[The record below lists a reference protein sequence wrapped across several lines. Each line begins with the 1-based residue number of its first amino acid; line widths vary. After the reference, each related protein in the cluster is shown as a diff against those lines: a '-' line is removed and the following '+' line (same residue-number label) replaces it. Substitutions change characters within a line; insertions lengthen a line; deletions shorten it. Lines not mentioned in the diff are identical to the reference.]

1 MRKTV
6 IAAAAAALVLVG
18 LVFYLTKAGG
28 SSDVALTQEAAEA
41 SASAAAT
48 VAPSPSPGV
57 ELAKW
62 AGRVCVARD
71 GVGATL
77 VDLGKDLT
85 YDPNSGISVADQFQV
100 QLDAHLGEINAAME
114 ELGTALGGVPVD
126 YVDAS
131 KIVTQVQAS
140 GETLMK
146 ARDETAVQ
154 IDAARNS
161 QDPLSLAAALVQ
173 AGISAKST
181 FDAGKEFIKVLDEA
195 TSSTRGDLG
204 KAFEAAPQC

>member
-28 SSDVALTQEAAEA
+28 SSDVALIANAGA
-41 SASAAAT
+41 STSAAAT

-114 ELGTALGGVPVD
+114 ELGTALGGVPID
-126 YVDAS
+126 YVDVS
-131 KIVTQVQAS
+131 EIVTQVQAS

-146 ARDETAVQ
+146 ARDETAVH

-173 AGISAKST
+173 AGISAKTT
-181 FDAGKEFIKVLDEA
+181 FDAGKEFVKVLDEA

>member
-18 LVFYLTKAGG
+18 LVFYLTRAGG
-28 SSDVALTQEAAEA
+28 SSDVALVANAEA
-41 SASAAAT
+41 SASAVAT

-85 YDPNSGISVADQFQV
+85 YDPKSGISVADQFQI

-114 ELGTALGGVPVD
+114 ELGTALGGVPID

-131 KIVTQVQAS
+131 EIVTQVQAS
-140 GETLMK
+140 GKTLMK
-146 ARDETAVQ
+146 ARDETAVH

>member
-6 IAAAAAALVLVG
+6 IAAVAAALVLVG
-18 LVFYLTKAGG
+18 LVFYLTRAGG
-28 SSDVALTQEAAEA
+28 SSDVALVANAEA
-41 SASAAAT
+41 SASAVAT

-114 ELGTALGGVPVD
+114 KLGTALGGVPID

-146 ARDETAVQ
+146 ARDEAAVH

-161 QDPLSLAAALVQ
+161 EDPLSLAAALVQ

-181 FDAGKEFIKVLDEA
+181 FDAGKEFIKVLDDA

>member
-18 LVFYLTKAGG
+18 LVFYLTRAGG
-28 SSDVALTQEAAEA
+28 SSDVALVANAEA
-41 SASAAAT
+41 SASAVAT

-77 VDLGKDLT
+77 VGLGKDLT
-85 YDPNSGISVADQFQV
+85 YDPKSGISVADQFQI

-114 ELGTALGGVPVD
+114 ELGTALGGVPID

-131 KIVTQVQAS
+131 EIVTQVQAS
-140 GETLMK
+140 GKTLMK
-146 ARDETAVQ
+146 ARDETAVH

>member
-18 LVFYLTKAGG
+18 LVFYLTKVGG
-28 SSDVALTQEAAEA
+28 SSDVALIANAEA

-114 ELGTALGGVPVD
+114 KLGTALGGVPVD

-146 ARDETAVQ
+146 ARDEAAVH

-161 QDPLSLAAALVQ
+161 EDPLSLAAALVQ

-181 FDAGKEFIKVLDEA
+181 FDAGKEFVKVLDDA

>member
-18 LVFYLTKAGG
+18 LVFYLTKVGG
-28 SSDVALTQEAAEA
+28 SSDVALIANAEA

-85 YDPNSGISVADQFQV
+85 YDPNSGISAADQFQV

-114 ELGTALGGVPVD
+114 KLGTALGGVPVD

-146 ARDETAVQ
+146 ARDETAVH

-181 FDAGKEFIKVLDEA
+181 FDAGKEFVKVLDEA

>member
-18 LVFYLTKAGG
+18 LVFYLTRVGG
-28 SSDVALTQEAAEA
+28 SSDVALVANAEA
-41 SASAAAT
+41 SASAVAT

-85 YDPNSGISVADQFQV
+85 YDPNSGISAADQFQV

-114 ELGTALGGVPVD
+114 KLGTALGGVPVD

-146 ARDETAVQ
+146 ARDEAAVH

-161 QDPLSLAAALVQ
+161 EDPLSLAAALVQ

-181 FDAGKEFIKVLDEA
+181 FDAGKEFVKVLDDA

>member
-18 LVFYLTKAGG
+18 LVFYLTKVGG
-28 SSDVALTQEAAEA
+28 SSDVALIANAEA

-85 YDPNSGISVADQFQV
+85 YDPNSGISAADQFQV

-114 ELGTALGGVPVD
+114 KLGTALGGVPID

-146 ARDETAVQ
+146 ARDEAAVH

-161 QDPLSLAAALVQ
+161 EDPLSLAAALVQ

-181 FDAGKEFIKVLDEA
+181 FDAGKEFVKVLDAA

>member
-28 SSDVALTQEAAEA
+28 SSDVALIANAEA

-146 ARDETAVQ
+146 ARDETAVH

>member
-6 IAAAAAALVLVG
+6 IAAVAAALVLVG
-18 LVFYLTKAGG
+18 LVFYLTRAGG
-28 SSDVALTQEAAEA
+28 SSDVALVANAEA
-41 SASAAAT
+41 SASAVAT

-114 ELGTALGGVPVD
+114 KLGTALGGVPID

-146 ARDETAVQ
+146 ARDETAVH

-181 FDAGKEFIKVLDEA
+181 FDAGKEFVKVLDDA

>member
-6 IAAAAAALVLVG
+6 IAAVAAALVLVG

-28 SSDVALTQEAAEA
+28 SSDVALIANAEA

-146 ARDETAVQ
+146 ARDETAVH

>member
-18 LVFYLTKAGG
+18 LVFYLTRAGG
-28 SSDVALTQEAAEA
+28 SSDVALVANAEA
-41 SASAAAT
+41 SASAVAT

-114 ELGTALGGVPVD
+114 KLGTALGGVPID

-146 ARDETAVQ
+146 ARDETAVH

>member
-6 IAAAAAALVLVG
+6 IAAVAAALVLVG
-18 LVFYLTKAGG
+18 LVFYLTKVGG
-28 SSDVALTQEAAEA
+28 SSDVALIANAEA

-114 ELGTALGGVPVD
+114 KLGTALGGVPID

-146 ARDETAVQ
+146 ARDEAAVH

-161 QDPLSLAAALVQ
+161 EDPLSLAAALVQ

-181 FDAGKEFIKVLDEA
+181 FDAGKEFIKVLDDA

>member
-28 SSDVALTQEAAEA
+28 SSDVALIANAEA

-114 ELGTALGGVPVD
+114 ELGTALGGVPID

-146 ARDETAVQ
+146 ARDETAVH
-154 IDAARNS
+154 IAAARNS

>member
-6 IAAAAAALVLVG
+6 IAAVAAALVLVG
-18 LVFYLTKAGG
+18 LVFYLTRAGG
-28 SSDVALTQEAAEA
+28 SSDVALVANAEA
-41 SASAAAT
+41 SASAVAT

-114 ELGTALGGVPVD
+114 KLGTAL
-126 YVDAS
+126 
-131 KIVTQVQAS
+131 
-140 GETLMK
+140 
-146 ARDETAVQ
+146 
-154 IDAARNS
+154 
-161 QDPLSLAAALVQ
+161 
-173 AGISAKST
+173 
-181 FDAGKEFIKVLDEA
+181 
-195 TSSTRGDLG
+195 
-204 KAFEAAPQC
+204 C

>member
-28 SSDVALTQEAAEA
+28 SSDVALIANAEA

-146 ARDETAVQ
+146 ARDETAVH

-181 FDAGKEFIKVLDEA
+181 FDAGKEFIKVLDDA

-204 KAFEAAPQC
+204 KAFTAAPQC

>member
-18 LVFYLTKAGG
+18 LVFYLTRAGG
-28 SSDVALTQEAAEA
+28 SSDVALVANAEA
-41 SASAAAT
+41 SASAVAT

-114 ELGTALGGVPVD
+114 KLGTALGGVPVD

-146 ARDETAVQ
+146 ARDETAVH

-181 FDAGKEFIKVLDEA
+181 FDAGKEFVKVLDDA

>member
-1 MRKTV
+1 MRKAV
-6 IAAAAAALVLVG
+6 IAAVAAALVLVG
-18 LVFYLTKAGG
+18 LVFYLTRAGG
-28 SSDVALTQEAAEA
+28 SSDVALVANAEA
-41 SASAAAT
+41 SASAVAT

-114 ELGTALGGVPVD
+114 KLGTALGGVPID

-146 ARDETAVQ
+146 ARDETAVH

-181 FDAGKEFIKVLDEA
+181 FDAGKEFIKVLDDA

>member
-28 SSDVALTQEAAEA
+28 SSDVALIANAEA

>member
-18 LVFYLTKAGG
+18 LVFYLTRAGG
-28 SSDVALTQEAAEA
+28 SSDVALVANAEA
-41 SASAAAT
+41 SASAVAT

-114 ELGTALGGVPVD
+114 KLGTALGGVPID

-146 ARDETAVQ
+146 ARDEAAVH

-181 FDAGKEFIKVLDEA
+181 FDAGKEFIKVLDDA

>member
-18 LVFYLTKAGG
+18 LVFYLTRAGG
-28 SSDVALTQEAAEA
+28 SSDVALVANAEA
-41 SASAAAT
+41 SASAVAT

-114 ELGTALGGVPVD
+114 KLGTALGGVPID

-146 ARDETAVQ
+146 ARDEAAVH

-161 QDPLSLAAALVQ
+161 EDPLSLAAALVQ

>member
-18 LVFYLTKAGG
+18 LVFYLTKVGG
-28 SSDVALTQEAAEA
+28 SSDVALIANAEA

-114 ELGTALGGVPVD
+114 KLGTALGGVPID

-146 ARDETAVQ
+146 ARDEAAVH

-161 QDPLSLAAALVQ
+161 EDPLSLAAALVQ

>member
-18 LVFYLTKAGG
+18 LVFYLTKVGG
-28 SSDVALTQEAAEA
+28 SSDVALIANAEA

-85 YDPNSGISVADQFQV
+85 YDPNSGISAADQFQA

-114 ELGTALGGVPVD
+114 KLGTALGGVPVD

-146 ARDETAVQ
+146 ARDETAVH

-181 FDAGKEFIKVLDEA
+181 FDAGKEFVKVLDDA

>member
-18 LVFYLTKAGG
+18 LVFYLTRAGG
-28 SSDVALTQEAAEA
+28 SSDVALIANAEA
-41 SASAAAT
+41 SASAVAT

-114 ELGTALGGVPVD
+114 ELGTALGGVPID
-126 YVDAS
+126 YVDVS
-131 KIVTQVQAS
+131 EIVTQVQAS

-146 ARDETAVQ
+146 ARDETAVH

-161 QDPLSLAAALVQ
+161 HDPLSLAAALVQ

>member
-18 LVFYLTKAGG
+18 LVFYLTKVGG
-28 SSDVALTQEAAEA
+28 SSDVALIANAGA
-41 SASAAAT
+41 STSAAAT

-114 ELGTALGGVPVD
+114 ELGTALGGVPID
-126 YVDAS
+126 YVDVS
-131 KIVTQVQAS
+131 EIVTQVQAS

-146 ARDETAVQ
+146 ARDETAVH

>member
-6 IAAAAAALVLVG
+6 IAAVAAALVLVG

-28 SSDVALTQEAAEA
+28 SSDVALIANAEV

-146 ARDETAVQ
+146 ARDETAVH

>member
-18 LVFYLTKAGG
+18 LVFYLTRAGG
-28 SSDVALTQEAAEA
+28 SSDVALVANAEA
-41 SASAAAT
+41 SASAVAT

-114 ELGTALGGVPVD
+114 KLGTALGGVPID

-131 KIVTQVQAS
+131 EIVTQVQAS
-140 GETLMK
+140 GKTLLK
-146 ARDETAVQ
+146 ARDETAVH

-181 FDAGKEFIKVLDEA
+181 FDAGKEFIKVLDDA

>member
-28 SSDVALTQEAAEA
+28 SSDVALVANAEA

-85 YDPNSGISVADQFQV
+85 YDPNSGISVADQFQI
-100 QLDAHLGEINAAME
+100 QLDAHLGDINAAME
-114 ELGTALGGVPVD
+114 KLGTALGGVPVD

>member
-6 IAAAAAALVLVG
+6 IAAVAAALVLVG
-18 LVFYLTKAGG
+18 LVFYLTRAGG
-28 SSDVALTQEAAEA
+28 SSDVALVANAEA
-41 SASAAAT
+41 SASAVAT

-114 ELGTALGGVPVD
+114 KLGTALGGVPID

-146 ARDETAVQ
+146 ARDETAVH

>member
-18 LVFYLTKAGG
+18 LVFYLTRAGG
-28 SSDVALTQEAAEA
+28 SSDVALVANAEA
-41 SASAAAT
+41 SASAVAT

-114 ELGTALGGVPVD
+114 KLGTALGGVPID

-146 ARDETAVQ
+146 ARDEAAVH

-161 QDPLSLAAALVQ
+161 EDPLSLAAALVQ

-181 FDAGKEFIKVLDEA
+181 FDAGKEFVKVLDDA

>member
-6 IAAAAAALVLVG
+6 IAAVAAALVLVG

-28 SSDVALTQEAAEA
+28 PSDVALLANAEA

-146 ARDETAVQ
+146 ARDETAVH

>member
-28 SSDVALTQEAAEA
+28 SSDVALIANAEA
-41 SASAAAT
+41 STSAAAT

-114 ELGTALGGVPVD
+114 ELGTALGGVPID
-126 YVDAS
+126 YVDVS
-131 KIVTQVQAS
+131 EIVTQVQAS

-146 ARDETAVQ
+146 ARDETAVH

-173 AGISAKST
+173 AGISAKTT
-181 FDAGKEFIKVLDEA
+181 FDAGKEFVKVLDEA

>member
-18 LVFYLTKAGG
+18 LVFYLTRAGG
-28 SSDVALTQEAAEA
+28 SSDVALVANAEA
-41 SASAAAT
+41 SASAVAT

-114 ELGTALGGVPVD
+114 KLGTALGGVPID

-181 FDAGKEFIKVLDEA
+181 FDAGKEFIKVLDDA

>member
-18 LVFYLTKAGG
+18 LVFYLTRAGG
-28 SSDVALTQEAAEA
+28 SSDVALVANAEA
-41 SASAAAT
+41 SASAVAT

-114 ELGTALGGVPVD
+114 KLGTALGGVPID

-146 ARDETAVQ
+146 ARDETAVH

-181 FDAGKEFIKVLDEA
+181 FDAGKEFVKVLDDA

>member
-18 LVFYLTKAGG
+18 LVFYLTRAGG
-28 SSDVALTQEAAEA
+28 SSDVALVANAEA
-41 SASAAAT
+41 SASAVAT

-114 ELGTALGGVPVD
+114 ELGTALGGVPID

-131 KIVTQVQAS
+131 EIVTQVQAS
-140 GETLMK
+140 GNTLMK
-146 ARDETAVQ
+146 ARDETAVH

-181 FDAGKEFIKVLDEA
+181 FDAGKEFIKALDEA

>member
-18 LVFYLTKAGG
+18 LVFYLTKVGG
-28 SSDVALTQEAAEA
+28 SSDVALIANAEA

-114 ELGTALGGVPVD
+114 KLGTALGGVPID

-146 ARDETAVQ
+146 ARDETAVH